1 MSDTTVPRASYP
13 RAETRGLLLGSVGV
27 LAFSLSLPATRAAVA
42 DLDSTVVGLGRALVA
57 ASLAA
62 GVLIVRRERLPTLPQ
77 LRSLVIVAAGVVIG
91 FPLLTSMA
99 LVSVPAAHGA
109 VVVGLLPLSTAVAA
123 VVRGGERP
131 SFAFWVA
138 SLVGVAVVV
147 ALGITIGG
155 GSLHIADLLL
165 LGAVVAGGIGYAEG
179 GRLAREIGG
188 WRVVSWALIVAAPVL
203 FLPVGLA
210 AARTGLEASPSAWA
224 GFAYISVV
232 SMYLGFFAWYRAL
245 AEGGIARIGQLQLA
259 QPVLTLV
266 WSALLLGE
274 SIGLPTML
282 AALGVI
288 GTVALGRRTR
298 VVTSSRV
305 KPTAA

>member
-1 MSDTTVPRASYP
+1 MSDPTIPGPSDARPQTRA
-13 RAETRGLLLGSVGV
+13 LLLGLVGV

-57 ASLAA
+57 AALAA
-62 GVLIVRRERLPTLPQ
+62 GVLIIRRDRPPTVAQ
-77 LRSLVIVAAGVVIG
+77 LRSLIVVAGGVVIG
-91 FPLLTSMA
+91 FPLLTSAA
-99 LVSVPAAHGA
+99 LVSVPSAHGA
-109 VVVGLLPLSTAVAA
+109 VVVGLLPLSTAIAA
-123 VVRGGERP
+123 VFRGGERP
-131 SFAFWVA
+131 SLAFWMA
-138 SLVGVAVVV
+138 SLVGVAVVI

-155 GSLHIADLLL
+155 GTLHLADLLL

-179 GRLAREIGG
+179 GRLAREMGG

-203 FLPVGLA
+203 LVPVVLA
-210 AARTGLEASPSAWA
+210 AARAGLEASPSAWV

-245 AEGGIARIGQLQLA
+245 AEGGIARVGQLQLA

-282 AALGVI
+282 AAVGVI
-288 GTVALGRRTR
+288 GTVAIGRRTR
-298 VVTSSRV
+298 VDERR
-305 KPTAA
+305 K